1 MANSGPR
8 VDHSVDDSGQSD
20 GLYPLVQPFHSESLP
35 VSPVHSLY
43 VEQSGNP
50 EGFPVLFLHGGP
62 GSQTRPEHRRYF
74 DPDFYRAVLFDQRG
88 CGRSTPA
95 GCTEENTTWHL
106 VEDIETIRRNL
117 GISRWLLFGG
127 SWGSTLALAYAT
139 TYPQRVAGMVLRGVF
154 LASHGELDWYLNG
167 LRAFIPE
174 AWEMLA
180 DGSGTDMIRRYHRDV
195 NHDDRQFAANA
206 ALRWVGYEQ
215 SVMAIGGTTQPAQS
229 GKGGAPRPTS
239 AQIDGSAVLASARV
253 QLHYLAAD
261 CFLRAGELME
271 RARSVVAP
279 AIIVQGRCDMVCPP
293 VTAFELSKRLP
304 AARLSIVEQAGH
316 AASGTRLAAAL
327 RRAAD
332 DMREPMR
339 ESK

>member
-1 MANSGPR
+1 MANIDQR
-8 VDHSVDDSGQSD
+8 VDDNGNSD
-20 GLYPLVQPFHSESLP
+20 ELYPLVQPFHSDALS
-35 VSPVHSLY
+35 VTPVHSLY

-50 EGFPVLFLHGGP
+50 AGFPALFLHGGP

-74 DPDFYRAVLFDQRG
+74 DPDFYRTVLFDQRG
-88 CGRSTPA
+88 CGRSTPV

-117 GISRWLLFGG
+117 RINKWLLFGG

-139 TYPQRVAGMVLRGVF
+139 TYPQHVAGMILRGVF
-154 LASHGELDWYLNG
+154 LGSHGELDWYLNG

-180 DGSGTDMIRRYHRDV
+180 NGSGTDMIQRYHRDV

-206 ALRWVGYEQ
+206 ARRWVGYEH
-215 SVMAIGGTTQPAQS
+215 SVMAIGAASQPA
-229 GKGGAPRPTS
+229 RPEIGRS
-239 AQIDGSAVLASARV
+239 PPQPANAQVDGSAVLAGARV

-271 RARSVVAP
+271 RARAVAAP
-279 AIIVQGRCDMVCPP
+279 VIIVQGRSDMVCPP
-293 VTAFELSKRLP
+293 VTAYELSKRLP
-304 AARLSIVEQAGH
+304 AARLSIIEQAGH

-332 DMREPMR
+332 DMRECMR
-339 ESK
+339 ESI